1 MTKPALTLS
10 RCFCV
15 LIALLLLSGC
25 AARQNYKAGEELMA
39 EGHYDAAVQKYF
51 AAASKDPEADE
62 YRVKL
67 ANASSKAAWQH
78 LQAARDLAAK
88 KEFEPAA
95 AEFRLAIGFDP
106 TLEIAH
112 QELKGVEERIQA
124 GVLIDEAEEFYRQR
138 RYAQAKTDL
147 QQALILDAENAR
159 AKALLKKIQVE
170 AGTLLDGQ
178 ELDIASTKPITLKFK
193 DAQIK
198 EVFRILSQLSGINF
212 IFDEDT
218 KDQRVTVFLED
229 ATFAQALEL
238 LLKMNNLGERVLNP
252 KTVIIYSDTRDKE
265 KQYQDQLIQIFYLSN
280 IDAKKAVN
288 LLRTM
293 LQLRKIYVHEELNAI
308 VIRDTP
314 DVIRLA
320 QQILEAADRADAEVL
335 YDLELVEINHS
346 DDMNIGPRL
355 STYGTSFGYVP
366 PGTTSI
372 PDTVTVEGLSN
383 LQFLYTIPTATFQLE
398 KTLKDS
404 EILANPKIRVKNKA
418 KAKVHIGSREPV
430 ITVTTTGTTGI
441 TSDSIQYVDVGVKL
455 EVEPVVQLDNTVDTK
470 ISLEVSNV
478 TGRNTTDNGTLALT
492 LSTTNASTDLTLKDG
507 ETTIL
512 GGLIRDDYT
521 KTKNT
526 FPILGKIPLLGDLI
540 SGHLRNKS
548 KREILLSITPHIVRS
563 VDLPKANVASIWSG
577 GEDDLKAGPNF
588 SAFAAPL
595 QAEQSRPAPPPVPG
609 RSTQSATM
617 TVPAQAEPAEIA
629 PETMPESAAPATLA
643 PQGLPQ
649 NGPPPALPAPDAGQ
663 LSPAPPPPSPEAS
676 SPEALAPVAA
686 PASAGAPAMP
696 GMAEAPPSGASVAT
710 VAMPRQEALAAPD
723 QARVFL
729 RGPTLVKAGEEFV
742 VEVDV
747 DNLHD
752 LYSAPFFL
760 NFPPQLC
767 VFTRVEEGGFL
778 GSGGQPT
785 IFTSSANQ
793 KNGQLIIGTKQGNNG
808 SGASGSGTLARV
820 VFTAKT
826 PGSGDLSLDR
836 INFRDPSGGRL
847 PVAAE
852 GLRIEVR

>member
-1 MTKPALTLS
+1 
-10 RCFCV
+10 
-15 LIALLLLSGC
+15 
-25 AARQNYKAGEELMA
+25 
-39 EGHYDAAVQKYF
+39 
-51 AAASKDPEADE
+51 
-62 YRVKL
+62 
-67 ANASSKAAWQH
+67 
-78 LQAARDLAAK
+78 
-88 KEFEPAA
+88 
-95 AEFRLAIGFDP
+95 
-106 TLEIAH
+106 
-112 QELKGVEERIQA
+112 
-124 GVLIDEAEEFYRQR
+124 
-138 RYAQAKTDL
+138 
-147 QQALILDAENAR
+147 
-159 AKALLKKIQVE
+159 
-170 AGTLLDGQ
+170 
-178 ELDIASTKPITLKFK
+178 
-193 DAQIK
+193 
-198 EVFRILSQLSGINF
+198 
-212 IFDEDT
+212 
-218 KDQRVTVFLED
+218 
-229 ATFAQALEL
+229 
-238 LLKMNNLGERVLNP
+238 LKMNNLGERVLNP
-252 KTVIIYSDTRDKE
+252 KTVIIYSDTKDKE

-372 PDTVTVEGLSN
+372 PGTVTVEGLSN

-404 EILANPKIRVKNKA
+404 EILANPKIRVKNKE

-455 EVEPVVQLDNTVDTK
+455 EVEPTVQLDNTVDTK

-521 KTKNT
+521 KTKDT

-548 KREILLSITPHIVRS
+548 KREILLSITPHIVKS
-563 VDLPKANVASIWSG
+563 VDVPKANVASIWSG

-595 QAEQSRPAPPPVPG
+595 QAEQSRLAPPPVPG
-609 RSTQSATM
+609 RSNQPTEMFT
-617 TVPAQAEPAEIA
+617 PAQAEPAGPA
-629 PETMPESAAPATLA
+629 PEAMPESAAPPTIA
-643 PQGLPQ
+643 PQGLPE
-649 NGPPPALPAPDAGQ
+649 NGP
-663 LSPAPPPPSPEAS
+663 SPA
-676 SPEALAPVAA
+676 AA
-686 PASAGAPAMP
+686 PASTGAPAMP
-696 GMAEAPPSGASVAT
+696 GMAEAPPSEAGVAT
-710 VAMPRQEALAAPD
+710 VAMPRREALAAPG

-747 DNLHD
+747 DSLHD

-767 VFTRVEEGGFL
+767 TFTRVEEGGFL

-793 KNGQLIIGTKQGNNG
+793 KNGQLIIGTKQGNAG
-808 SGASGSGTLARV
+808 TGASGSGTLARV
-820 VFTAKT
+820 VFTAKAA
-826 PGSGDLSLDR
+826 GSGDLSLDR
-836 INFRDPSGGRL
+836 INFRDPSGSRL